1 MSEPLIL
8 DGKKVAESVYQR
20 LLLEV
25 SLLPVVPRIVFLRVG
40 EDPASQSYVRSK
52 EKRCLELGLRGE
64 TIVFSESVSEDEV
77 IGKILSLNRDKDVNG
92 ILVQLPLPK
101 HIDKARVLRSI
112 DPYKDVDGLHP
123 ENAGLLL
130 QGKPRFIPCTPAGI
144 IELLKFYNIPVAGK
158 RVAVL
163 GRSEIVGRPVA
174 QLLTNHDA
182 TVTVCHSKTQNL
194 TAELLRSEIV
204 VAAIG
209 KPKLVQANM
218 VSLGVVIVDV
228 GINRVDGQILGDV
241 DFDTVKSKAS
251 AISPVPG
258 GVGPM
263 TIAML
268 MKNLVLAATLQSQKN

>member
-1 MSEPLIL
+1 MSGPLIL

-218 VSLGVVIVDV
+218 VSSGVVIVDV

>member
-218 VSLGVVIVDV
+218 VSSGVVIVDV